1 MTTDIMK
8 LNAPSDINKKKIK
21 KMKTPTCLTS
31 HELRGYGSKLKRT
44 SLTLSILTLTSDP
57 FF

>member
-8 LNAPSDINKKKIK
+8 LYASSDINKKKIK

-31 HELRGYGSKLKRT
+31 HELRRYGSKLDRT
-44 SLTLSILTLTSDP
+44 SLTLSILTLTSEH